1 MGAAF
6 YLMIGH
12 KKTASM
18 IAGRLCG
25 KKPNG
30 CEPLDDRGLQSL

>member
-12 KKTASM
+12 KKTASV

-25 KKPNG
+25 KKAQ
-30 CEPLDDRGLQSL
+30 RV